1 MVIGMGLLSVV
12 IAERTKK
19 FLSLFGMS
27 KLSSSECGNM
37 EEVWELLTGLKSM
50 Y

>member
-1 MVIGMGLLSVV
+1 MLSLLKEQNS
-12 IAERTKK
+12 
-19 FLSLFGMS
+19 LSLFGMS

-37 EEVWELLTGLKSM
+37 EEVWELLTGSKSL